1 MNIKKLK
8 KYQWVCAVIKLES
21 EDEDDYLFTYDIDK
35 AIEPYTGKLRIEKAV
50 FKSAEHNKVDEDF
63 ILDMMELNQVA
74 MIRPC
79 SKPLFVYE
87 QLPDFDYWSVLLA
100 QRYIEEFLRTG
111 RLPIKYWVKK
121 EIYSESIN

>member
-1 MNIKKLK
+1 MNINKFKNF
-8 KYQWVCAVIKLES
+8 QWVCAVIKLETE
-21 EDEDDYLFTYDIDK
+21 EDDDYLFIYDIDK
-35 AIEPYTGKLRIEKAV
+35 AIELYTGKLRIEKTV
-50 FKSAEHNKVDEDF
+50 LKSAKHNEINQDF

-100 QRYIEEFLRTG
+100 QRYIEEFLKTG
-111 RLPIKYWVKK
+111 RMPIKYWVKK
-121 EIYSESIN
+121 EIYLDSIN